1 MKILRSQ
8 AYLCALGLMMVL
20 VSADAVSAQL
30 VAQADTANALTDFAS
45 ESLWSSVGRL
55 AIALIVVVVL
65 IWGTLWVA
73 KRVMSGR
80 LMGHSDSPVRIL
92 ERCHLAPKRSVDVV
106 SIGNRV
112 LVLGVTEHN
121 IGLLTEL
128 QPGDLPASSA
138 FADALNQKQTTD
150 TRYRD
155 ALSQARQK
163 LNELFQSARDSE
175 KEPVPTSR

>member
-1 MKILRSQ
+1 MKNLCNR
-8 AYLCALGLMMVL
+8 AYICVLGLFVVL
-20 VSADAVSAQL
+20 TSSAPASAQL
-30 VAQADTANALTDFAS
+30 FAQADTAKALTDLAT

-80 LMGHSDSPVRIL
+80 LMGKNDSPIRIL

-106 SIGNRV
+106 SVGNRV

-128 QPGDLPASSA
+128 QPGDLPASSS
-138 FADALNQKQTTD
+138 FADALKQKQSTD

-155 ALSQARQK
+155 ALSQARQQ
-163 LNELFQSARDSE
+163 LNELFQSARKSE
-175 KEPVPTSR
+175 NEPVPTS